1 MDLLNKYSVVEA
13 AESNGAVFEI
23 LEVSNLEGAS
33 NPGMGMELYFA
44 QQAGLKMRQVRVK
57 LNGGSIKTEA
67 GALYYYKGHIQSQT
81 RMGGVGGILKKSI
94 IGGITDESAA
104 KPQYSGEGEI
114 YLEPSFKHYII
125 LNLNS
130 TEIIVDKGLFYCCS
144 GGIDVSTQAQS
155 NLSSALMGGEGLFQI
170 KLSGTGVAVLETTVP
185 SSEIVTYQLQAGEEL
200 KVDGNFAIART
211 SSVNFSVTKSDK
223 SLFGS
228 MVNGEGFLNTFVGPG
243 IVWLAPT
250 APFYRKIAFGL
261 AGSNNSSNNTT
272 GPV

>member
-1 MDLLNKYSVVEA
+1 MYTDSSV
-13 AESNGAVFEI
+13 
-23 LEVSNLEGAS
+23 
-33 NPGMGMELYFA
+33 
-44 QQAGLKMRQVRVK
+44 
-57 LNGGSIKTEA
+57 
-67 GALYYYKGHIQSQT
+67 
-81 RMGGVGGILKKSI
+81 
-94 IGGITDESAA
+94 
-104 KPQYSGEGEI
+104 
-114 YLEPSFKHYII
+114 
-125 LNLNS
+125 
-130 TEIIVDKGLFYCCS
+130 
-144 GGIDVSTQAQS
+144 
-155 NLSSALMGGEGLFQI
+155 
-170 KLSGTGVAVLETTVP
+170 TVP